1 MALVFNPDLGHP
13 RAVILCGMWAEGKG
27 VVWTGAVPEKKKN
40 NYYYEGV
47 KHNMLD
53 VTIDGGD
60 DGVGE
65 RRK

>member
-1 MALVFNPDLGHP
+1 MDRSCA
-13 RAVILCGMWAEGKG
+13 R
-27 VVWTGAVPEKKKN
+27 KKKK